1 MTKTWLITGSA
12 RGLGRF
18 ITEAALSAGYN
29 VVATARDINKLKEL
43 ETRFGDKVGL
53 FSLDVTDAAEADQA
67 AAFTIEKFGRVDVLV
82 NNAGYGHIEPFEL
95 VSPES
100 FKDQIDTNFYGVV
113 NLTRAVLPTMRK
125 QREGVVINISSV
137 GGRIGTP
144 GLSAYQ
150 AAKWAVGGFTE
161 VLAQEAASF
170 GVKFISIEPGGMR
183 TDWGHTAGGAISSV
197 PADYEP
203 SVGAVLGMLKA
214 YAGHE
219 IGDPI
224 KIAKVILDV
233 AQRDKLPAHLVLG
246 SDAKHIFTQTDA
258 ARQAD
263 AAAWDEVTT
272 STNYDGTDL
281 SFFSTGPNEP

>member
-1 MTKTWLITGSA
+1 MMVKTWLITGSA
-12 RGLGRF
+12 RGLGLS
-18 ITEAALSAGYN
+18 ITEAALNAGHN
-29 VVATARDINKLKEL
+29 VVATARDVSKLKAL
-43 ETRFGDKVGL
+43 ETRYGDQIGL
-53 FSLDVTDAAEADQA
+53 FALDVTKAAEAEAA
-67 AAFTIEKFGRVDVLV
+67 AAFTMQKFGRIDVVV

-113 NLTRAVLPTMRK
+113 NLTRAVLATMRQ
-125 QREGVVINISSV
+125 QRAGVVINISSV
-137 GGRIGTP
+137 GGRVGTP

-150 AAKWAVGGFTE
+150 SAKWAVGGFTE
-161 VLAQEAASF
+161 VLSQECASF

-203 SVGAVLGMLKA
+203 SVGAMLGMLKA

-219 IGDPI
+219 IGDPA

-233 AQRDKLPAHLVLG
+233 SARDKLPAHLVLG
-246 SDAKHIFTQTDA
+246 SDAKHVFTQA
-258 ARQAD
+258 EAVRQAE

-272 STNYDGTDL
+272 STNYDGADL
-281 SFFSTGPNEP
+281 SFFASRTE